1 MGILG
6 DMIRRDL
13 HGGTRKEDQIR
24 VEAKSPNNPK
34 KEREEQLIKKHDIA
48 NKITRVADYSFNLDG
63 YNSIR
68 NIIEGLKISIKIEC
82 GIKYHKNREDV
93 DHAKKYWE
101 SVRERLR
108 RLAEK
113 DQSYY
118 EILQKVE
125 KILNEIEG
133 WADSPIRGY
142 YDSYNKEIVIYPEE
156 MEKEYDGKKMDEL
169 LVSTFIHET
178 MHAFFDRPGHNS
190 FPYLP
195 LLEEPLAEFGML
207 LLLKAFNKAN
217 YYDWAYNDVKNKSSF
232 YKYGADLMDKYL
244 NEGKPS
250 YIRSYFEGFKPKP
263 CCDVMTLLGSIPF
276 LSEPMVVS
284 RESTVISND
293 CLRGFVLGV
302 FKELNS
308 MGVLNRLTPFLRDS
322 SSCASD
328 ISIDGGSFH
337 LNRLL
342 FPVLKT
348 PRDASRWFMSDV
360 FTINGKDYYLSNQ
373 WANGGKSSHLQ
384 LSEFRKLVSYLA
396 PDLYINIEIVN
407 GKNRYSLK
415 SL

>member
-6 DMIRRDL
+6 DMARRDL
-13 HGGTRKEDQIR
+13 AGGVKKEDQLR
-24 VEAKSPNNPK
+24 VEAKSPDNPE
-34 KEREEQLIKKHDIA
+34 KEREEQLIEKYEIA

-68 NIIEGLKISIKIEC
+68 NIIEKLNISIKIEC

-101 SVRERLR
+101 SVLERLR

-118 EILQKVE
+118 EKLQKVE

-142 YDSYNKEIVIYPEE
+142 YDSYNKEIVIYPKE

-178 MHAFFDRPGHNS
+178 MHAFFERPGHNS

-217 YYDWAYNDVKNKSSF
+217 YYDWAYNDVKNKNSF
-232 YKYGADLMDKYL
+232 YKYGADLMDKYS
-244 NEGKPS
+244 NDGEPS
-250 YIRSYFEGFKPKP
+250 YIRSYFEGFKP
-263 CCDVMTLLGSIPF
+263 CCDVMTLLGKPF

-284 RESTVISND
+284 RESVNYITTVISND

-308 MGVLNRLTPFLRDS
+308 MGVLNGLTPFLRVS
-322 SSCASD
+322 SSCA
-328 ISIDGGSFH
+328 SIDGGSFH

-348 PRDASRWFMSDV
+348 PSDTSRWFMSDV
-360 FTINGKDYYLSNQ
+360 FTINGQDYYLSNQ
-373 WANGGKSSHLQ
+373 WAYGGKSSHLQ
-384 LSEFRKLVSYLA
+384 LSEFGKLVSYLA